1 MAENKNNFFS
11 KNKIKKEG
19 VAVEKNK
26 AAGGE
31 QKKKKEDILKELK
44 EERKERKEMLKEKEK
59 KESEDLRMCE
69 LNLEILKLNKE
80 LYLKR
85 FKKRLKDLENKYIKA
100 YALEKGIEI

>member
-1 MAENKNNFFS
+1 MAKNDFFG
-11 KNKIKKEG
+11 KNKIKRE
-19 VAVEKNK
+19 AAAEEKNK
-26 AAGGE
+26 EGGE

-44 EERKERKEMLKEKEK
+44 NERKDRKEKLKNEEK

-69 LNLEILKLNKE
+69 LNLEILKIEKE

-100 YALEKGIEI
+100 YAVEKGIEI

>member
-11 KNKIKKEG
+11 KNKIKREG
-19 VAVEKNK
+19 VEKNK
-26 AAGGE
+26 AAE

-44 EERKERKEMLKEKEK
+44 EERKERKEKLKNEEK
-59 KESEDLRMCE
+59 KESEDLRLCE
-69 LNLEILKLNKE
+69 LNLEILKLEKE

-100 YALEKGIEI
+100 YAVEKGIEI